1 MKKANLALALAA
13 SGASMATGNF
23 YDRMWQSNMQTAA
36 NFIDEKPRFGRKGN
50 HKANARKSKRR

>member
-13 SGASMATGNF
+13 AASMSVCNV
-23 YDRMWQSNMQTAA
+23 YDRIWQSNMQTAA
-36 NFIDEKPRFGRKGN
+36 KFIDEKPRFGRKGN